1 MTGHLPRIIIIGAA
15 LGLSSQIAAM
25 FPESK
30 PVKQITERDER
41 NILRAEQKRLP
52 RQKRLIDAVSITN
65 GLREKR
71 LPLDEG
77 GVL

>member
-1 MTGHLPRIIIIGAA
+1 MTGHLPSIMIIGAA

-25 FPESK
+25 FPESP

-41 NILRAEQKRLP
+41 NILRAEQKRLR
-52 RQKRLIDAVSITN
+52 RQKRLIDAASIIN

-77 GVL
+77 GAL